1 MKPIVAI
8 VGRPN
13 VGKSTLFNKLVGR
26 RKAIASG
33 EPGVTRDVNYADCME
48 GGRSFTLVDTGGFEA
63 GLSGFEAGLSGSK
76 ATRGSKTGLSGSK
89 AGLSG
94 SKADSRA
101 GFGVDISDGEDS
113 ISAQVRAQAT
123 LAIEEADLIVCL
135 MDGRAGPVPQD
146 KDMAAFLRKS
156 GKPIIYVA
164 NKIDS
169 KALIPE
175 AAQFYDLGLG
185 DAEVLPVSAEGGLGT
200 GELVDALVDLLPPE
214 APEVEYEGVIKV
226 AIVGRPNAGK
236 SSLLNKLIGKKRAIV
251 SEVPGTTRDPVDTLF
266 EHEGERYLF
275 IDTAGIR
282 RKNRLSRTVEAYSA
296 MEAIKSI
303 ERCDAA
309 LLVIDAESGPSVQDE
324 RIAGIMDSRYRL
336 SVVVVNKWDLLTKE
350 TNTLLR
356 YTERIRED
364 MPFLTYAP
372 VEFISALSGQ
382 RVPRLFSTIKRLREQ
397 SASKITTSRLNEL
410 LAEFTSHHQPPV
422 RRGRRIKLYYITQ
435 TGTDPLRFTVFA
447 NSPEDI
453 PDSYRRYLVN
463 SLRASLEVPEVPLII
478 VFKRRR

>member
-26 RKAIASG
+26 RKAIVSDLS
-33 EPGVTRDVNYADCME
+33 GVTRDVNYADCEE

-63 GLSGFEAGLSGSK
+63 TRGFEAGLSGSK
-76 ATRGSKTGLSGSK
+76 ATRGFK

-94 SKADSRA
+94 FEADSKA
-101 GFGVDISDGEDS
+101 GFGVDVSLGEDS

-123 LAIEEADLIVCL
+123 LAIEEADLIVCV
-135 MDGRAGPVPQD
+135 MDARIGPVPQD
-146 KDMAAFLRKS
+146 KDMAAFLRKA
-156 GKPIIYVA
+156 GKPVIYVA

-169 KALIPE
+169 KARIPE
-175 AAQFYDLGLG
+175 AAQFYALGV
-185 DAEVLPVSAEGGLGT
+185 DEVLPVSAEGGLGT
-200 GELVDALVDLLPPE
+200 GELVDALVEGLPPE
-214 APEVEYEGVIKV
+214 VPEVEYEGVIKV

-236 SSLLNKLIGKKRAIV
+236 SSLLNRLIGKKRAIV

-282 RKNRLSRTVEAYSA
+282 RKNRLSRTVEAYSV

-303 ERCDAA
+303 ERCDVA
-309 LLVIDAESGPSVQDE
+309 LLVLDAESGPTVQDE

-356 YTERIRED
+356 YTERIREA

-382 RVPRLFSTIKRLREQ
+382 RVPRLFSTIQRLREQ
-397 SASKITTSRLNEL
+397 SASKVTTSRLNEL
-410 LAEFTSHHQPPV
+410 LAEFTTHHPLPV
-422 RRGRRIKLYYITQ
+422 RRGRRLKLYYITQ
-435 TGTDPLRFTVFA
+435 TGTAPLRFTVFA

-463 SLRASLEVPEVPLII
+463 RLRASLEVQEVPLII